1 MTKFIV
7 AKPSELSSSQIEA
20 IVRLWQIEEW
30 EHLTKKEFEEVFYNN
45 EFHLLTDDKGNI
57 LSVSRVNYNFQ
68 ISVSDS
74 VHTIAELVGFVSKT
88 PRHGHGSLL
97 FQNILSNLT
106 ERGIEA
112 IGFCE
117 PVSRAFYEKCGVE
130 IFYSQSRFIKE
141 KINGEW
147 VNNSDEDI
155 VNLTLSGRTRT
166 IITGL
171 TASAPAY
178 LISG

>member
-1 MTKFIV
+1 MYKYVV
-7 AKPSELSSSQIEA
+7 AKPSELSSSQMEM
-20 IVRLWQIEEW
+20 VLHLWQIEAW
-30 EHLTKKEFEEVFYNN
+30 QQLTKEEFEDVFYNN
-45 EFHLLTDDKGNI
+45 EFHLLLDANAKV
-57 LSVSRVNYNFQ
+57 LSVSRINFNFQ

-74 VHTIAELVGFVSKT
+74 VHTIAELVGFVSRK

-97 FQNILSNLT
+97 FRNILNSLT
-106 ERGIEA
+106 ERDIEA

-117 PVSRAFYEKCGVE
+117 SVSRAFYEKCGVE

-147 VNNSDEDI
+147 VYNSDEDI
-155 VNLTLSGRTRT
+155 VNLTLSERTKT
-166 IITGL
+166 IIKGL
-171 TASAPAY
+171 TTATPAY